1 MWEGGTVSCHRP
13 KITPASDAVPQYVK
27 LDGAELGSLAMIP
40 CNTSASLFVFSW
52 ASDKTRF
59 CLSEA
64 FALMIQMGAM
74 GLLFLEK
81 FPRNGH
87 IGASVDAASSQSSAP
102 ESSMMTSA
110 LRMVVRRI
118 REV

>member
-40 CNTSASLFVFSW
+40 CNTSASLFVLSW

-64 FALMIQMGAM
+64 SICLDDPDGSYGFALLG
-74 GLLFLEK
+74 
-81 FPRNGH
+81 
-87 IGASVDAASSQSSAP
+87 
-102 ESSMMTSA
+102 
-110 LRMVVRRI
+110 
-118 REV
+118 EVPPQWAHWG